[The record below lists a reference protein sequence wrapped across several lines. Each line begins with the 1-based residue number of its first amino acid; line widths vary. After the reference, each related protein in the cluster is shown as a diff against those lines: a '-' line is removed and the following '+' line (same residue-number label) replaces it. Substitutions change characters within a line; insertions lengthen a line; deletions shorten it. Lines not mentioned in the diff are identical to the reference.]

1 MRILLVE
8 DDREISRRL
17 IARLATHGF
26 VVEHAVDAETA
37 LDWPDPEHFVA
48 LVVDIGLPDMN
59 GLQLVERWR
68 ERGLSAPILILSAR
82 GSWQEKV
89 DGLNRGADDYIVK
102 PVRAEEVAA
111 RLHALVRRAA
121 GHSSAIIAA
130 GLVTIN
136 PGTKMVTLAG
146 ERIDLTQIEYRLLH
160 LFVLRAGH
168 ILAQADILDHLYPMS
183 SERDL
188 NTIEVHIGRLR
199 RKVGREAIT
208 TVRGLGYRF
217 ER

>member
-8 DDREISRRL
+8 DDPEISRRL
-17 IARLATHGF
+17 VSRLATHGF
-26 VVEHAVDAETA
+26 IVESSCDGETA
-37 LDWPDPEHFVA
+37 LDWPDPDRFVA
-48 LVVDIGLPDMN
+48 LVVDVGLPGMS
-59 GLQLVERWR
+59 GFQFIERWR
-68 ERGLSAPILILSAR
+68 ERGLSAPILVLSAR

-121 GHSSAIIAA
+121 GHSSASISA
-130 GLVTIN
+130 GKVSLN
-136 PGTKMVTLAG
+136 PGTKTVTLDG
-146 ERIDLTQIEYRLLH
+146 TRIDLTQIEYRLLH

-168 ILAQADILDHLYPMS
+168 ILAQSDILDHLYPMS
-183 SERDL
+183 RERDL

-199 RKVGREAIT
+199 RKVGRDAIT

>member
-8 DDREISRRL
+8 DDREIARRL
-17 IARLATHGF
+17 VSRLNTYGF
-26 VVEHAVDAETA
+26 IVEHAADAEAA
-37 LDWPDPEHFVA
+37 LDWPDGDKFVA
-48 LVVDIGLPDMN
+48 LIVDIGLPGMN

-68 ERGLSAPILILSAR
+68 GRSLSAPIMVLSAR

-102 PVRAEEVAA
+102 PVRAEEVSA

-121 GHSSAIIAA
+121 GHSSACIAA
-130 GLVTIN
+130 GGITLD
-136 PGTKMVTLAG
+136 PGTKAVCVGGAPV
-146 ERIDLTQIEYRLLH
+146 ELTQIEYRLLH
-160 LFVLRAGH
+160 LFILRAGH
-168 ILAQADILDHLYPMS
+168 ILAQGDILDHLYPMS
-183 SERDL
+183 RERDL
-188 NTIEVHIGRLR
+188 NTVEVHIGRLR
-199 RKVGREAIT
+199 RKIGREAIS